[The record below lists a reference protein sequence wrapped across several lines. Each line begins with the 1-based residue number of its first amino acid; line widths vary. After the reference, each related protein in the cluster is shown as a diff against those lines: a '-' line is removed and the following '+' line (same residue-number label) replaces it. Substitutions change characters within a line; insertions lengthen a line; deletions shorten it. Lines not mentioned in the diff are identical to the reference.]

1 MTAAAQPAP
10 DRPVDVDPA
19 RCGGLGIVLRGYR
32 QGPQQVPYL
41 VVDLGLAEDPR
52 AGDALAGLFRR
63 GLAPVRSFEMTYPA
77 VYDWTYRYHDEA
89 RGERWRV
96 SLLHHG
102 QPVLTVPLRATT
114 EWAALERRLGL
125 AVVAVGNVD
134 FADVS
139 NSLHD
144 APGDHLLAQLDT
156 RLAAGHVLGATV
168 LGRQVNTPTQPTHE
182 PSELRAMKRSNGGV
196 SPAALKASHRRRAY
210 RSSPSNE
217 LAIGGEVK

>member
-10 DRPVDVDPA
+10 ARPIDADPT

-41 VVDLGLAEDPR
+41 IVDLGLPEDPR
-52 AGDALAGLFRR
+52 AEDALADLFRR
-63 GLAPVRSFEMTYPA
+63 GWAPVRSFEMTYPA

-102 QPVLTVPLRATT
+102 QPALTVPLRATKQ
-114 EWAALERRLGL
+114 WAALEQRLGL

-144 APGDHLLAQLDT
+144 APGEHLVAQLDT
-156 RLAAGHVLGATV
+156 RLAAGHLLGATMR
-168 LGRQVNTPTQPTHE
+168 GRLVTTPTHSE
-182 PSELRAMKRSNGGV
+182 PSATR
-196 SPAALKASHRRRAY
+196 P
-210 RSSPSNE
+210 
-217 LAIGGEVK
+217 